1 MSLREDFAVNI
12 VKVLKDMADPKP
24 VLVTREP
31 FDVEKLAVTQ
41 LPAILVQTTNQTR
54 SDITMGISRQGVISY
69 SIRAF
74 VRGTE
79 LDTKK
84 NNIIERIEE
93 THDSDRTRGTSTKSM
108 ITQVRNISVI
118 ERLSPLAEVLIT
130 VEVRYKYN
138 KGVN

>member
-1 MSLREDFAVNI
+1 
-12 VKVLKDMADPKP
+12 
-24 VLVTREP
+24 
-31 FDVEKLAVTQ
+31 
-41 LPAILVQTTNQTR
+41 
-54 SDITMGISRQGVISY
+54 MGISRQGVISY

>member
-41 LPAILVQTTNQTR
+41 FPAILVQTTNETR
-54 SDITMGISRQGVISY
+54 SDISMGINRQGIISY

-79 LDTKK
+79 LDTKR
-84 NNIIERIEE
+84 NDIIERIEE
-93 THDSDRTRGTSTKSM
+93 TLDSDRTRGTSTKSM

-130 VEVRYKYN
+130 VEVRYKYT